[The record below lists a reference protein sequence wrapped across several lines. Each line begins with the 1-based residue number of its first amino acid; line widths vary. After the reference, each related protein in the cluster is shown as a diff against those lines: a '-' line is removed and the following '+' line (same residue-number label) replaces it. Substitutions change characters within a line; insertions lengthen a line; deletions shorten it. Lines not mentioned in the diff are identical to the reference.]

1 MMHSIKVGDRVR
13 FILADDSL
21 SKEEVE
27 VRETFGGKDT
37 PSNFSYFQIGSGAE
51 QVYHSDLVHLVGDT
65 SPVTVPP
72 VEEWFIAVGNAYGW
86 GRARTE
92 KQAIAN
98 MRRQGKA
105 TEYVVYRVNQWTRVG
120 GMGGLTWPMGRGEPV
135 KLKHVSPERVKK
147 RA

>member
-13 FILADDSL
+13 FILADGSL
-21 SKEEVE
+21 SDEAVE

-37 PSNFSYFQIGSGAE
+37 AANFSYFQTGSGQE
-51 QVYHSDLVHLVGDT
+51 QLYHSDLVHLDGDT

-72 VEEWFIAVGNAYGW
+72 AETWYICIGNAHGW

-92 KQAIAN
+92 KQAVAN
-98 MRRQGKA
+98 MHREGKA
-105 TEYVVYRVNQWTRVG
+105 TAYIVYRVNQWTKVTD
-120 GMGGLTWPMGRGEPV
+120 MGGLTWPQGRGEPV
-135 KLKHVSPERVKK
+135 EVKTVEAPKKK